1 MLTYHEN
8 LAIAENLCD
17 RDEDPEEVYVAYV
30 LSDAIAKERKRLKRA
45 KKAIERLESDAQE
58 LYEVV
63 LEAVHS
69 SGYGASVR
77 DAVKIVME
85 GYMVGGMT
93 VNRAETAVSDV
104 SFIINVLNK
113 KSEAPEEGGDTLMSI
128 SRILRAKG
136 LVK

>member
-30 LSDAIAKERKRLKRA
+30 LSDAIAKEKKRLKRA
-45 KKAIERLESDAQE
+45 TKAIERLESDAQE

-63 LEAVHS
+63 LEAIRS

-85 GYMVGGMT
+85 GYMVGGMA

-104 SFIINVLNK
+104 PFIVNVMNK
-113 KSEAPEEGGDTLMSI
+113 ESEAPKRDGTALTSI